1 MRFVTRCTKV
11 FPRFFIN
18 YLFSV
23 QIGVFLSR
31 LLRFECVI
39 VTTCIVFFVER
50 DVWVDLYGFSMA
62 RAGEEKDAGRVI
74 GRECRQEKAGI

>member
-1 MRFVTRCTKV
+1 M
-11 FPRFFIN
+11 
-18 YLFSV
+18 
-23 QIGVFLSR
+23 
-31 LLRFECVI
+31 RFECVI